1 LTRRQREVF
10 GLVVQGLP
18 NAEIARRLGVSEAA
32 IKATVSRLLRR
43 FGKSSRV
50 ELAYAGGVAASG
62 RPEHGRW
69 AGALW
74 GAPGV
79 AMAVL
84 RGPDHVIVALND
96 AARALAGLD
105 GAAVGQPLRALFR
118 ERSARS
124 MVDTL
129 DLAFRTGEPI
139 LNDARPVGYLRNG
152 VPVLLT
158 YLVQALRDP
167 SGAVDGLFVLALDVT
182 APARAAELDR
192 ELNHRIADVLRQ
204 LPVGVLALDGRR
216 RIVAAND
223 ALRRFTGG
231 VPDLTQSVATIRRV
245 FNVRDVGSPHAALPS
260 TSEVVAMIDDGE
272 RHTADL
278 VLTNPATGSDV
289 RVRLLSAPLHDED
302 GRISGRVLVYTD
314 LPE

>member
-1 LTRRQREVF
+1 M
-10 GLVVQGLP
+10 
-18 NAEIARRLGVSEAA
+18 SEAA
-32 IKATVSRLLRR
+32 VKATVSRLLRR
-43 FGKSSRV
+43 FDKSSRV

-62 RPEHGRW
+62 RPEHGLW

-79 AMAVL
+79 AIAVV

-96 AARALAGLD
+96 AARALAGLG
-105 GAAVGQPLRALFR
+105 GAAVGQSLRALFI

-124 MVDTL
+124 IVDTL
-129 DLAFRTGEPI
+129 DLAFRTGEPV
-139 LNDARPVGYLRNG
+139 LNHARSVGYPRNAA
-152 VPVLLT
+152 PVVVT
-158 YLVQALRDP
+158 YLIEPLRDP
-167 SGAVDGLFVLALDVT
+167 SGAVEGLFVLALDVT
-182 APARAAELDR
+182 AQARAAELDR
-192 ELNHRIADVLRQ
+192 ELNRRGADVLRQ
-204 LPVGVLALDGRR
+204 LPVGVLALDGQR

-245 FNVRDVGSPHAALPS
+245 FNVREVGSPHAPLKS

-272 RHTADL
+272 SHTADL

-289 RVRLLSAPLHDED
+289 RVRLLSAPLHDES

-314 LPE
+314 LPESG